1 LTEEDVMYERNY
13 KLISGKFKEFFL
25 PTLLMSMAMNI
36 SVFVDTLI
44 VGNFLGSINISAMA
58 LIAPL
63 LTFINLIYW
72 MVGLGG
78 SLLASV
84 SKAERKSEE
93 GDMYFTSSMF
103 LLLVIGV
110 GFSVFGLIF
119 LNNIIA
125 VLTSNSVLAVLV
137 KKFLGVYLIG
147 SPLVFVLMGVAYFS
161 RADGKPRLS
170 FYSLLIAN
178 VVNLIMDLFYILVL
192 GMDIQGAALATITG
206 YTVGTIFIMQ
216 YFFAK
221 DRTMHLLSITKIR
234 LSSIYNIIT
243 SGFPT
248 ASGQLFLTIKLLFM
262 NTFISLVLG
271 KSGLTAFAVCYNS
284 LFIIYIFLIGTAQSM
299 SPIVSIYNQE
309 TDYAGVKFTIK
320 RSLKIIL
327 ISGSIF
333 TLIFLIFPTTILNIF
348 GVRDPIDVT
357 VGINALR
364 IFSLSIIG
372 TGITFLMLFYT
383 QAIQHKRFSFI
394 ISITEGLLI
403 PIPAALL
410 LSRVIGA
417 DGIWISF
424 FIAEVGTII
433 LIYAATRIIS
443 KRSNGK
449 FSGLFLLGNHEN
461 APVLDVTIRS
471 NVDDVVG
478 LSEKLID
485 FAKENN
491 VNGKI
496 AMIIGMS
503 VEEMAVNT
511 IRYNNNEIEYIDIF
525 SKIGE
530 NEITI
535 AFKDSGIEFDPST
548 YECEEKGSFENIE
561 VLQKI
566 ADNISYARLI
576 GMNSTVITIKK

>member
-1 LTEEDVMYERNY
+1 MYERNY

-25 PTLLMSMAMNI
+25 PTLLMSMAINI
-36 SVFVDTLI
+36 SVFIDTLI
-44 VGNFLGSINISAMA
+44 VGNTLGSINISAMA
-58 LIAPL
+58 LIAPII
-63 LTFINLIYW
+63 TFINLIYW
-72 MVGLGG
+72 MIGLGG

-84 SKAERKSEE
+84 SKAERNKEK
-93 GDMYFTSSMF
+93 GDMYFTSSII
-103 LLLVIGV
+103 LLLVV
-110 GFSVFGLIF
+110 GIFFSVFGLFF
-119 LNNIIA
+119 LNSIVSA
-125 VLTSNSVLAVLV
+125 LTSNQALAVLV

-147 SPLVFVLMGVAYFS
+147 SPLLFILMGLAYFS
-161 RADGKPRLS
+161 RADGMPRLS

-178 VVNLIMDLFYILVL
+178 IVNLVMDLFYILVL

-206 YTVGTIFIMQ
+206 YAVGTIFIMK
-216 YFFAK
+216 YFWSK
-221 DRTMHLLSITKIR
+221 DRTMHLLSLTKIKLR
-234 LSSIYNIIT
+234 SMYDIVT

-262 NTFISLVLG
+262 NALISIVLG
-271 KSGLTAFAVCYNS
+271 KSGLTAFGVCYNC

-299 SPIVSIYNQE
+299 APIVSIYNQE
-309 TDYAGVKFTIK
+309 KDYAGVKFTIN
-320 RSLKIIL
+320 RSMKIVL
-327 ISGSIF
+327 ASGTIF
-333 TLIFLIFPTTILNIF
+333 TLIFLLFPTVLLNIF
-348 GVRDPIDVT
+348 GVRDPADIAIGV
-357 VGINALR
+357 NALR

-383 QAIQHKRFSFI
+383 QAIQHKKLSFI

-424 FIAEVGTII
+424 FIAEVGTLI
-433 LIYAATRIIS
+433 LIYFATKLIS

-461 APVLDVTIRS
+461 APVMDVTIRS
-471 NVDDVVG
+471 TVDDVVG

-485 FAKENN
+485 FANENN
-491 VNGKI
+491 VDGKI

-511 IRYNNNEIEYIDIF
+511 IKFNNSKIEYIDIF
-525 SKIGE
+525 SKIGL
-530 NEITI
+530 NDITI
-535 AFKDSGIEFDPST
+535 SFRDSGIEFDPST
-548 YECEEKGSFENIE
+548 YVCDEEGSFDNIE

>member
-1 LTEEDVMYERNY
+1 MYERNY
-13 KLISGKFKEFFL
+13 KLISEKFKEFFL

-36 SVFVDTLI
+36 SVFIDTLI
-44 VGNFLGSINISAMA
+44 VGNLLGSINISAMA
-58 LIAPL
+58 LIAPI
-63 LTFINLIYW
+63 LTFVNLIYW

-84 SKAERKSEE
+84 SKAERKSEK

-103 LLLVIGV
+103 LLLVIGLL
-110 GFSVFGLIF
+110 FSVFGLVF
-119 LNNIIA
+119 LNNIISA
-125 VLTSNSVLAVLV
+125 LTSNPALAVLV

-147 SPLVFVLMGVAYFS
+147 SPLIFVLMGVAYFS
-161 RADGKPRLS
+161 RADGKPKLS

-192 GMDIQGAALATITG
+192 GMDIQGAALATVTG

-221 DRTMHLLSITKIR
+221 DRTMHFISVTKIK
-234 LSSIYNIIT
+234 LKAIYDIIT

-248 ASGQLFLTIKLLFM
+248 ASGQLFLTIKLLFI
-262 NTFISLVLG
+262 NTLISLIIG
-271 KSGLTAFAVCYNS
+271 KAGLTAFAVCYNS

-309 TDYAGVKFTIK
+309 KDYAGVKFTIQ
-320 RSLKIIL
+320 RSLKIVL
-327 ISGSIF
+327 LSGSIF
-333 TLIFLIFPTTILNIF
+333 TLIFLLFPTTILNIF
-348 GVRDPIDVT
+348 GVWDPTDIA
-357 VGINALR
+357 VGVNALR

-372 TGITFLMLFYT
+372 TGITFLMMFYT
-383 QAIQHKRFSFI
+383 QAIQHKKFSFI

-403 PIPAALL
+403 PIPAAFL
-410 LSRVIGA
+410 LSSVIGA

-424 FIAEVGTII
+424 FLAEVGTII
-433 LIYAATRIIS
+433 LILFATRLIS
-443 KRSNGK
+443 KRSNGR
-449 FSGLFLLGNHEN
+449 FSGFFMLGNHED

-471 NVDDVVG
+471 SVDDVVG
-478 LSEKLID
+478 LSEKLMN
-485 FAKENN
+485 FAGENN
-491 VNGKI
+491 VDPKV

-511 IRYNNNEIEYIDIF
+511 IRYNGNKIDYIDIF

-530 NEITI
+530 NDITI

-548 YECEEKGSFENIE
+548 YVALEEGSFENIE

-566 ADNISYARLI
+566 ADDISYARLI